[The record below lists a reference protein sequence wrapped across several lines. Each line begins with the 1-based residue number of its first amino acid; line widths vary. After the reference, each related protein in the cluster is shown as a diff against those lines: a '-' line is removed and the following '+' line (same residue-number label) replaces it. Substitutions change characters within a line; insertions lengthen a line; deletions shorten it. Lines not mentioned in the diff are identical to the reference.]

1 MYQMG
6 VKLEGSW
13 CWIMFKKIIFQLFP
27 IIGIVLCCC
36 SSAPSLQ
43 TYFVD
48 NQEKN
53 GFISI
58 DVPISVL
65 GLESIEMSS
74 SEKEALSS
82 ISKFNILSFSLDSIN
97 HTKYS
102 EELLKINQLFTNSSY
117 ERIISLGNPKD
128 GKVRVYTVDN
138 NGFLKEIVIFVNS
151 NKTGFAIIRVLG
163 NEMELEKF
171 LKLRR
176 LLNEIDLSKLTK
188 IDFNE
193 FIF

>member
-1 MYQMG
+1 MIKN
-6 VKLEGSW
+6 V
-13 CWIMFKKIIFQLFP
+13 IFQLFP
-27 IIGIVLCCC
+27 FVGIVLCCC

-74 SEKEALSS
+74 SENEALKS
-82 ISKFNILSFSLDSIN
+82 ISKFNILSFSLDSNN
-97 HTKYS
+97 HAKYS
-102 EELLKINQLFTNSSY
+102 EELLKIKQLFIDSSY
-117 ERIISLGNPKD
+117 EKIISIGNTKD

-138 NGFLKEIVIFVNS
+138 NGYLKEIVIFVNS
-151 NKTGFAIIRVLG
+151 NKTGFSIIRVLG
-163 NEMELEKF
+163 NEMDLEKIF
-171 LKLRR
+171 KLRR

-188 IDFNE
+188 IDLNE

>member
-1 MYQMG
+1 M
-6 VKLEGSW
+6 
-13 CWIMFKKIIFQLFP
+13 
-27 IIGIVLCCC
+27 
-36 SSAPSLQ
+36 
-43 TYFVD
+43 
-48 NQEKN
+48 
-53 GFISI
+53 
-58 DVPISVL
+58 
-65 GLESIEMSS
+65 
-74 SEKEALSS
+74 
-82 ISKFNILSFSLDSIN
+82 
-97 HTKYS
+97 
-102 EELLKINQLFTNSSY
+102 LKINQLFTNSIY

-128 GKVRVYTVDN
+128 SKVRVYTVDN

-171 LKLRR
+171 FKLRR

>member
-1 MYQMG
+1 
-6 VKLEGSW
+6 
-13 CWIMFKKIIFQLFP
+13 MFKKIIFQLFP

-43 TYFVD
+43 AYFVD

-65 GLESIEMSS
+65 GLEYIEMSS

-82 ISKFNILSFSLDSIN
+82 ISKFNILSFSLDSIK

-171 LKLRR
+171 FKLRR
-176 LLNEIDLSKLTK
+176 LLNEIDLSKLTN

>member
-1 MYQMG
+1 
-6 VKLEGSW
+6 
-13 CWIMFKKIIFQLFP
+13 
-27 IIGIVLCCC
+27 
-36 SSAPSLQ
+36 
-43 TYFVD
+43 
-48 NQEKN
+48 
-53 GFISI
+53 
-58 DVPISVL
+58 
-65 GLESIEMSS
+65 
-74 SEKEALSS
+74 
-82 ISKFNILSFSLDSIN
+82 LSFSLDSIN

-171 LKLRR
+171 FKLRR

>member
-1 MYQMG
+1 
-6 VKLEGSW
+6 
-13 CWIMFKKIIFQLFP
+13 MFKNIILQLFP
-27 IIGIVLCCC
+27 FIGIVLCCC
-36 SSAPSLQ
+36 SSATSLQ

-53 GFISI
+53 GFMSI

-65 GLESIEMSS
+65 GLESVEMNS
-74 SEKEALSS
+74 SENEALNS

-97 HTKYS
+97 YAKYS
-102 EELLKINQLFTNSSY
+102 EELLRINQLFINSSY
-117 ERIISLGNPKD
+117 EKIISLGNPKD
-128 GKVRVYTVDN
+128 GKVRVYTIDN
-138 NGFLKEIVIFVNS
+138 NGYLKEIVIFVNS

-163 NEMELEKF
+163 NEMDLEKIF
-171 LKLRR
+171 KLRR

>member
-1 MYQMG
+1 
-6 VKLEGSW
+6 
-13 CWIMFKKIIFQLFP
+13 MFKKIIFQLFP

-53 GFISI
+53 GFVSI
-58 DVPISVL
+58 DVPVSIL
-65 GLESIEMSS
+65 GLKSVETSS
-74 SEKEALSS
+74 SEKEALNS

-97 HTKYS
+97 HAKYS
-102 EELLKINQLFTNSSY
+102 EELLKINQLFIDSSY
-117 ERIISLGNPKD
+117 EKIISIGNPKD

-138 NGFLKEIVIFVNS
+138 NGYLKEIVIFVNS

-163 NEMELEKF
+163 NEMDLEKIF
-171 LKLRR
+171 KLRR

-193 FIF
+193 FTL

>member
-1 MYQMG
+1 M
-6 VKLEGSW
+6 
-13 CWIMFKKIIFQLFP
+13 
-27 IIGIVLCCC
+27 
-36 SSAPSLQ
+36 
-43 TYFVD
+43 
-48 NQEKN
+48 
-53 GFISI
+53 
-58 DVPISVL
+58 
-65 GLESIEMSS
+65 
-74 SEKEALSS
+74 
-82 ISKFNILSFSLDSIN
+82 SFSLDSIN

-171 LKLRR
+171 FKLRR

>member
-1 MYQMG
+1 
-6 VKLEGSW
+6 
-13 CWIMFKKIIFQLFP
+13 MFKNVIFQLFP
-27 IIGIVLCCC
+27 FIGIVLCCC

-65 GLESIEMSS
+65 GLDSVEMSS
-74 SEKEALSS
+74 SENEALNS

-97 HTKYS
+97 HTKYI
-102 EELLKINQLFTNSSY
+102 EELLKINQLFIDSSY
-117 ERIISLGNPKD
+117 EKIISLGNPED
-128 GKVRVYTVDN
+128 GKVRVYTSDN
-138 NGFLKEIVIFVNS
+138 NGYLKEIVIFVNS

-163 NEMELEKF
+163 NEMDLEKIF
-171 LKLRR
+171 KLRR

-188 IDFNE
+188 INLNE